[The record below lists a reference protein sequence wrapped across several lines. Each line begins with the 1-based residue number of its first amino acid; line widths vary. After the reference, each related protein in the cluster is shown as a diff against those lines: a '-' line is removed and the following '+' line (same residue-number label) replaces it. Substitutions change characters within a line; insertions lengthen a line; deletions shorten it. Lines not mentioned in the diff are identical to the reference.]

1 MKTPIWTT
9 LIILF
14 SLVAG
19 TVGERA
25 SSYLLMVL
33 VMIILMTITVTMVMI
48 ADELVKDV
56 YFRWE
61 KVLPKRVLFNLSL

>member
-1 MKTPIWTT
+1 
-9 LIILF
+9 
-14 SLVAG
+14 
-19 TVGERA
+19 
-25 SSYLLMVL
+25 MVL

>member
-1 MKTPIWTT
+1 MKSPIWTT

-25 SSYLLMVL
+25 LSYLLMVL

-48 ADELVKDV
+48 ADV
-56 YFRWE
+56 YFRWK
-61 KVLPKRVLFNLSL
+61 KVLPERVLFNLSL

>member
-1 MKTPIWTT
+1 MKSPIWTT

-33 VMIILMTITVTMVMI
+33 VMIILMTTVTMVMI